1 MLWLME
7 KREERSQLRAGGTTW
22 GVFASSLFVMFMAFV
37 VVSRGELGWLI
48 VIGWMMLG
56 VAAVTAVVFYG
67 TFRFALGV
75 LPRISALWRS
85 SLVVGIIVPAVF
97 NLLSLPDYLD
107 GKVLTLGLL
116 ASIFGVWIPLVVVA
130 AIVTVEERSQQQPG
144 EPEQQPT

>member
-7 KREERSQLRAGGTTW
+7 KREERSQVRAAGTTW

-37 VVSRGELGWLI
+37 VVFHGELGWLI
-48 VIGWMMLG
+48 YMGWMMLG
-56 VAAVTAVVFYG
+56 VAAVTAFVFYRIS
-67 TFRFALGV
+67 RFALGV
-75 LPRISALWRS
+75 LPPISALWRS
-85 SLVVGIIVPAVF
+85 SLVVGIVVPAVF

-107 GKVLTLGLL
+107 GTVLTLGLL

-144 EPEQQPT
+144 APQQ